1 MENLLRTFRDI
12 GSLSPENEK
21 LLLSTIE
28 RVEYP
33 SKTILLEEGNVCN
46 NLYFVEKGLIR
57 IYLYKDGKDVTCW
70 IGPENEFVGAIGSF
84 FTREPSNKWIETLE
98 PCVLWKFEYAKLEE
112 LFSSSRE
119 LEKIGRLFS
128 NQGIL
133 LLDKRL
139 DNIHFNTAAE
149 RYEIFINTHPDILQR
164 VPLSM
169 IASYLGMS
177 QETLSRIRAGK

>member
-1 MENLLRTFRDI
+1 MENLLKTFRDI
-12 GSLSPENEK
+12 GGLSPENEK
-21 LLLSTIE
+21 LLLDTIE

-33 SKTILLEEGNVCN
+33 SKTILLEEGKVCN
-46 NLYFVEKGLIR
+46 SLYFVEKGLTR

-70 IGPENEFVGAIGSF
+70 IGPENEFIGAIGSF

-98 PCVLWKFEYAKLEE
+98 PCVLWKFDYVQLEK
-112 LFSSSRE
+112 LFSTSRE

-149 RYEIFINTHPDILQR
+149 RYEMFIKNHPDILQR

-169 IASYLGMS
+169 VASYLGMT
-177 QETLSRIRAGK
+177 QETLSRIRAQK

>member
-1 MENLLRTFRDI
+1 MQNLLESFRNL
-12 GSLSPENEK
+12 GNLSPENEK
-21 LLLSTIE
+21 LLLATIE

-33 SKTILLEEGNVCN
+33 SKTILLEEGKVCN
-46 NLYFVEKGLIR
+46 KLYFVEKGLTR

-70 IGPENEFVGAIGSF
+70 IGPENEFIGAIGSF
-84 FTREPSNKWIETLE
+84 FTREPSNKWIETIE
-98 PCVLWKFEYAKLEE
+98 SCVLWEFEYNKLEK

-139 DNIHFNTAAE
+139 DIIHFNTAAE
-149 RYEIFINTHPDILQR
+149 RYEIFIKSHADILQR

-177 QETLSRIRAGK
+177 QETLSRIRAQK